1 MCIYSVCY
9 QMLMLHRGHLGTLW
23 VCIEAFDRRYYS
35 KVLPEWMVLRC
46 WCKTSRTIII
56 SHNKILRCI
65 LLGQDYFY
73 NMSSWNLPLDCP
85 NLKFMSVY
93 RLQDCLLVFL
103 ILFFSNTKSHLF
115 FQWTVWISFSAMK
128 KIMILNIRYCYQ
140 WLLFRSKL

>member
-1 MCIYSVCY
+1 MCIHSVCY

-73 NMSSWNLPLDCP
+73 NMSSWNLPCP
-85 NLKFMSVY
+85 NLKLMSVY
-93 RLQDCLLVFL
+93 RLAGLPTHFSSTFL
-103 ILFFSNTKSHLF
+103 FKHSPENPIF
-115 FQWTVWISFSAMK
+115 SFSELFGQAFGNEK
-128 KIMILNIRYCYQ
+128 KSELVKY
-140 WLLFRSKL
+140 